1 MVKDDNIT
9 WDPPAMICWRAG
21 TVQANREVHFP
32 PSKGELQCVFRKDKM
47 WSSPLFRRSR
57 QVAWQ
62 LTKQWLRGGAEQDEV
77 HAQEV
82 GTGDESHLVVVKF
95 HLGKTPLKN
104 IIVFCSI
111 FSKTFMNRSPVGCA
125 LG

>member
-1 MVKDDNIT
+1 M
-9 WDPPAMICWRAG
+9 
-21 TVQANREVHFP
+21 QANREVHFP
-32 PSKGELQCVFRKDKM
+32 PSKCELQRVFGKDKM

-104 IIVFCSI
+104 IIVLCSI
-111 FSKTFMNRSPVGCA
+111 FSKTFYMNRSPVGCA

>member
-1 MVKDDNIT
+1 
-9 WDPPAMICWRAG
+9 MICWRAG

-32 PSKGELQCVFRKDKM
+32 
-47 WSSPLFRRSR
+47 PLFRRSR

-82 GTGDESHLVVVKF
+82 GTGDESHLLVVHWARPPLVQVQVLQSFF
-95 HLGKTPLKN
+95 HL
-104 IIVFCSI
+104 
-111 FSKTFMNRSPVGCA
+111 SPT
-125 LG
+125 